1 MSCSHHATPAPDGEQ
16 PARPTAPLDPE
27 SKRFYDT
34 VDRFIDLCN
43 ELSRNVERPMVS
55 AAVLYAAARYNAF
68 HFQASRPGAEPEEAL
83 SYLGEQFIAML
94 KDNLALPLATKA
106 FNDSGATASDSPGSP
121 TE

>member
-1 MSCSHHATPAPDGEQ
+1 MSCSHHASPAPEGHQ
-16 PARPTAPLDPE
+16 PAPPAAPLDPD

-43 ELSRNVERPMVS
+43 ELSRGVERPMLS

-94 KDNLALPLATKA
+94 KDNLELPLASKA
-106 FNDSGATASDSPGSP
+106 FNDSDAKPSPSSDSAGQ
-121 TE
+121 